1 MPTTILVPEA
11 MLARAESASL
21 RVGVAIAVED
31 SRIAAI
37 DTPEQLRRRWPAG
50 TMLDLPGCLVMPGL
64 INAHQH
70 GRGLSQIQLGY
81 HDDFLEPWISNR
93 RGRGVLDPYAITKLA
108 AARMLANG
116 VTTAVHANYSYG
128 TGAYESELRAQ
139 LRAYEEAGLRVA
151 MCVGAMD
158 RGTIAYPPHEA
169 CFLAGLPDD
178 LKAWL
183 SRPGAP
189 AYAGDAAA
197 TVALMARLLAD
208 FRDHPRVRLC
218 YGPAGPQ
225 WVSEKLWSALGR
237 DAAANGVGIH
247 LHALESPA
255 QRHAAAELF
264 PEGVFVWLDRLGIMT
279 PRTVIAHGVWV
290 SDADMAM
297 MARTGVTVV
306 RNPGCN
312 LRMRNGIAPLARY
325 LRHGVRMA
333 IGSDNVSLSD
343 DEDLLGELRLAA
355 NLAREPD
362 WNGPPP
368 PTVDQLLAMVT
379 VNGAVAAQFAAETGT
394 LEPGKAADLVA
405 ISLERTRHPLLDPDM
420 PLLEAFLARAQGSD
434 VRLTMVDGR
443 ILYDHGK
450 FPHLDL
456 SQIEQAAVH
465 SACNAR
471 RPGVL
476 ANRDRTAEL
485 SVHLHRHY
493 RAIGARHARSKPSDS
508 RG

>member
-1 MPTTILVPEA
+1 MPTTILIPEA
-11 MLARAESASL
+11 VLPRPESASL
-21 RVGVAIAVED
+21 RIGAAIAVEN
-31 SRIAAI
+31 STIAAI
-37 DTPEQLRRRWPAG
+37 DTPGRLRLRWPAS
-50 TMLDLPGCLVMPGL
+50 TTLELPGCLIMPGL

-93 RGRGVLDPYAITKLA
+93 RGRGLLDPYAITKLA
-108 AARMLANG
+108 AVRMLANG
-116 VTTAVHANYSYG
+116 VTSAVHANYSYG
-128 TGAYESELRAQ
+128 TGDYESELRAQ
-139 LRAYEEAGLRVA
+139 LRAYDEAGLRVT

-158 RGTIAYPPHEA
+158 RGTVVYPPHEA

-178 LKAWL
+178 LKTWL

-197 TVALMARLLAD
+197 TIALMERLLAD

-225 WVSEKLWSALGR
+225 WVSEELWSALGR
-237 DAAANGVGIH
+237 DAAAKGIGIH

-255 QRHAAAELF
+255 QRDAAAELF
-264 PEGVFVWLDRLGIMT
+264 PEGVLAWLERLGIMT

-290 SDADMAM
+290 SDADMAL

-325 LRHGVRMA
+325 LAHGVRVA
-333 IGSDNVSLSD
+333 IGSDNASLSD
-343 DEDLLGELRLAA
+343 DEDLLSELRLAGQ
-355 NLAREPD
+355 LAREPD
-362 WNGPPP
+362 WNGPAPP
-368 PTVDQLLAMVT
+368 DCDQLLAMLT
-379 VNGAVAAQFAAETGT
+379 VNGAVAAQFAAQTGT

-405 ISLERTRHPLLDPDM
+405 VSLARTRHPLLDADM
-420 PLLEAFLARAQGSD
+420 PLLEALLARARGSD

-443 ILYDHGK
+443 ILYDRGN

-456 SQIEQAAVH
+456 SQVEQAAVR
-465 SACNAR
+465 SARNAR
-471 RPGVL
+471 RPGDPR
-476 ANRDRTAEL
+476 AYHRAAGL
-485 SVHLHRHY
+485 SVQLHRHY
-493 RAIGARHARSKPSDS
+493 SCVAARHGRSNQSENPD
-508 RG
+508 

>member
-1 MPTTILVPEA
+1 MPATILVPEA
-11 MLARAESASL
+11 VLPRAESASL
-21 RVGVAIAVED
+21 RIGAAIAVEN
-31 SRIAAI
+31 STIAAI
-37 DTPEQLRRRWPAG
+37 DTAEQLRVRWPAA
-50 TMLDLPGCLVMPGL
+50 TVLDLPGCLIMPGL

-108 AARMLANG
+108 AIRMLANG
-116 VTTAVHANYSYG
+116 VTTTVHANYSYG
-128 TGAYESELRAQ
+128 TGDYESELRAQ
-139 LRAYEEAGLRVA
+139 LRAYDEAGLRVA

-158 RGTIAYPPHEA
+158 RGTVVYPPHEA

-178 LKAWL
+178 LKTWL

-208 FRDHPRVRLC
+208 YRDHSRLRLC

-225 WVSEKLWSALGR
+225 WVSEELWSALGR
-237 DAAANGVGIH
+237 DAARNELGIH

-255 QRHAAAELF
+255 QRDAAVELF
-264 PEGVFVWLDRLGIMT
+264 QEGVIAWLDRLGIMT
-279 PRTVIAHGVWV
+279 ARTVIAHGVWV
-290 SDADMAM
+290 SEADMAI
-297 MARTGVTVV
+297 MARRGVTVV

-325 LRHGVRMA
+325 LAHGVRVA
-333 IGSDNVSLSD
+333 VGTDNCALSD

-355 NLAREPD
+355 NLARESD

-368 PTVDQLLAMVT
+368 PSIDQLLAMIT
-379 VNGAVAAQFAAETGT
+379 VNGAAAAQFAGQTGA
-394 LEPGKAADLVA
+394 LEPGQAADLVA
-405 ISLERTRHPLLDPDM
+405 ISLARTRHPLLDADM
-420 PLLEAFLARAQGSD
+420 PLLEAFLARARGSD

-443 ILYDHGK
+443 ILYGHGK
-450 FPHLDL
+450 FPHLDI
-456 SQIEQAAVH
+456 SEIEQAAVH

-471 RPGVL
+471 RPTVVVD
-476 ANRDRTAEL
+476 RDRTAEL
-485 SVHLHRHY
+485 SRHLHRHY
-493 RAIGARHARSKPSDS
+493 RAVAMRHARSKPPDS
-508 RG
+508 LD